1 MDSKK
6 IARGGVSVVETLAKY
21 GIKGTGM
28 VIRCGAEATG
38 ILTKEA
44 CNLASH
50 FSGCS
55 LGNNIG
61 DFLMKK
67 TNGLVKS
74 ATKTVEKGS
83 IAAIKKLA
91 DHARNGLS

>member
-6 IARGGVSVVETLAKY
+6 IARGGVSVAETLAKY

-28 VIRCGAEATG
+28 IIRCGAEATG
-38 ILTKEA
+38 ILVKEA
-44 CNLASH
+44 CSLASH

-67 TNGLVKS
+67 TNGLVKH
-74 ATKTVEKGS
+74 ATKAAEKGG
-83 IAAIKKLA
+83 IAVVKNLA
-91 DHARNGLS
+91 DRARNGLS